1 MTKECFIICLDNNN
15 YHSTDW
21 PAGEIFL
28 LLIRLETWRAGLDR
42 PAWNIKTRAG
52 PGESWN
58 IPTITSHSQR
68 QPANLYLLEYNARN
82 KYGKLDLMKP
92 TYSEIHQKAIYV
104 QRFGSKGKLIKLQ
117 FHNISAVSSVQDTEG
132 KFGED

>member
-52 PGESWN
+52 PGESWLE
-58 IPTITSHSQR
+58 HSNHHQT
-68 QPANLYLLEYNARN
+68 ANLYLLEYNARN

-92 TYSEIHQKAIYV
+92 TLKYIRRLYMFKDLDQKE
-104 QRFGSKGKLIKLQ
+104 
-117 FHNISAVSSVQDTEG
+117 N
-132 KFGED
+132 